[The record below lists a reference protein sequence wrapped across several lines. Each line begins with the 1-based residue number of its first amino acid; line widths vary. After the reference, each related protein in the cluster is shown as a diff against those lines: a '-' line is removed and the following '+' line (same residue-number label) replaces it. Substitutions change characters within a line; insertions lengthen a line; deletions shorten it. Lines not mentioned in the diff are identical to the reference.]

1 MTIST
6 ALEDLYFE
14 DKHHRETAKSAKQ
27 ISQMESDTRKRINV
41 AKNMLASIDET
52 EIWNCHYLAYL
63 LHHSDKPDDYKLA
76 HEYASKAVA
85 MGSRV
90 TKWLFA
96 ATLDR
101 WLVSQGKK
109 QKYGTQYQI
118 LNGEKV
124 YFPSVGK
131 SQDKIS
137 PR

>member
-1 MTIST
+1 MSIDSV
-6 ALEDLYFE
+6 LEGLYLE
-14 DKHHRETAKSAKQ
+14 DKHQRETAKLPKQ
-27 ISQMESDTRKRINV
+27 IRQMESDTRKRINV

-63 LHHSDKPDDYKLA
+63 LHHSDKSDDYKLA

-90 TKWLFA
+90 TKWLFS

-109 QKYGTQYQI
+109 QKYGTQYQMI
-118 LNGEKV
+118 DGEKV
-124 YFPSVGK
+124 YFPSDG
-131 SQDKIS
+131 KIS
-137 PR
+137 R

>member
-1 MTIST
+1 MAIDIT
-6 ALEDLYFE
+6 LENLYFE
-14 DKHHRETAKSAKQ
+14 DKEQREAAKSADQ
-27 ISQMESDTRKRINV
+27 LHQLNIDTQKRISWVKQN
-41 AKNMLASIDET
+41 LALIDET

-63 LHHSDKPDDYKLA
+63 LHHGDIADDYKLA

-124 YFPSVGK
+124 YFPSDGT
-131 SQDKIS
+131 INIEEM
-137 PR
+137 